1 MIPIRL
7 LNLGPTRWLR
17 TQSVYHALAET
28 MTADSPDT
36 IVLAQPL
43 QPYLCIGYHQELA
56 AVLDR
61 KACARMG
68 LPIVRRRVGGGATY
82 LDVNQ
87 LFYQCV
93 FHHTRVP
100 AIVNDVYARL
110 LAAPVAALQ
119 ALGLKAALLGENEIE
134 VDGKRIAGTGGGRI
148 GEAAV
153 VVGNLLFD
161 FDYNAMT
168 RAWRVPSKAFRRL
181 ASAALR
187 ERVTTLWAEL
197 PRPVSPDEVQYILVD
212 EFARALNRP
221 LEAGGLTPAELQ
233 KVAELDKRL
242 VSYKWLHQRGNGAQ
256 PPDEAL
262 RDRPMTALKISRG
275 VFIRAEEMEVG
286 DASTEPALSQSDASR
301 SASKGPARVRAAFR
315 LRDDVI
321 EQAALESEPARDW
334 GEVERRLVGAALGE
348 WKGILRA

>member
-1 MIPIRL
+1 MPTPIRL
-7 LNLGPTRWLR
+7 LLLGPTHWLH

-28 MTADSPDT
+28 MTVETPDT

-56 AVLDR
+56 SVLDR

-93 FHHTRVP
+93 FHHSRIP
-100 AIVNDVYARL
+100 ATVDKVYARL
-110 LAAPVAALQ
+110 LAAPVETLRG
-119 ALGLKAALLGENEIE
+119 LGLRAELRGENEIE
-134 VDGKRIAGTGGGRI
+134 VNGRRIAGIGGGRI

-168 RAWRVPSKAFRRL
+168 RAWRAPSEGFRRL

-187 ERVTTLWAEL
+187 ERVTTLWTEL
-197 PRPVSPDEVQYILVD
+197 ARPASPDEVQTYLTE
-212 EFARALNRP
+212 EFARALHRP
-221 LEAGGLTPAELQ
+221 LEAGRLTPDEMRKADEIG
-233 KVAELDKRL
+233 KRL
-242 VSYKWLHQRGNGAQ
+242 VSYKSLHLHANSA
-256 PPDEAL
+256 
-262 RDRPMTALKISRG
+262 RPMNLLKISRG
-275 VFIRAEEMEVG
+275 VFIRFAEAEGNGYKVRL
-286 DASTEPALSQSDASR
+286 ALC
-301 SASKGPARVRAAFR
+301 VR
-315 LRDDVI
+315 DEVI
-321 EQAALESEPARDW
+321 EQAVLESEPERDW
-334 GEVERRLVGAALGE
+334 AGVEQNLRGMKADGWQQALE
-348 WKGILRA
+348 